1 VCAWAWDALRSGKGR
16 AMRHEQASFKL
27 LAVAPCNVL
36 IVATCHCAGGNEPM
50 CEEKELTVCILRA
63 SILFLLSLRSACIL
77 PCTLLQRCAL
87 ADVVPTSTPSVHRRG
102 IYQTGGSMD
111 EGRQRNKH
119 CERGMRAHTRPVTPN
134 ARNALPSC
142 PLDRPSRAFFARV
155 LVHAP
160 RALASLSSICA
171 RVRT

>member
-1 VCAWAWDALRSGKGR
+1 MSKHPSSYSPSPL
-16 AMRHEQASFKL
+16 
-27 LAVAPCNVL
+27 
-36 IVATCHCAGGNEPM
+36 ATCLSLQRAIAREATNRCAKRKNSPSAF
-50 CEEKELTVCILRA
+50 CA
-63 SILFLLSLRSACIL
+63 PAFFLLSLRSACIL

-142 PLDRPSRAFFARV
+142 PLDRPSRAFFAPV
-155 LVHAP
+155 LAHAP
-160 RALASLSSICA
+160 RALASLSLICA